1 MSIRSILYR
10 GFSKLANI
18 FKQRS
23 IAPGSMWTGEY
34 HSWDEVKTLCTGYD
48 SNEILQKC
56 AASILKVKNGEA
68 VYERDSVLFNE
79 IQYSWGLLAGLQ
91 KAAID
96 NAGYLNVLDFGGS
109 LGSTYF
115 QNRNFLGALNKFQ
128 WNIIEQA
135 NFIDFGKEKIE
146 DEVLKFYY
154 TIDECI
160 KKVSP
165 NVMLLS
171 NVLQYLENPYECLDK
186 FISYKFQYI
195 IIDRTAINTL
205 GKDRLTMQNVPE
217 EIYKASYPAWFLDD
231 EKLRKCFEESYT
243 LLANFK
249 SSFENNVEI
258 DENLI
263 ASWNGYI
270 FRYNEK

>member
-1 MSIRSILYR
+1 
-10 GFSKLANI
+10 
-18 FKQRS
+18 
-23 IAPGSMWTGEY
+23 
-34 HSWDEVKTLCTGYD
+34 
-48 SNEILQKC
+48 LQKC
-56 AASILKVKNGEA
+56 AASILKVKNGQA

-115 QNRNFLGALNKFQ
+115 QNRNFLGALNKIQ
-128 WNIIEQA
+128 WSIIEQA
-135 NFIDFGKEKIE
+135 NFIELGKEKIE

-154 TIDECI
+154 TIEECL
-160 KKVSP
+160 KEVSP

-186 FISYKFQYI
+186 FISYKFEYV

-205 GKDRLTMQNVPE
+205 GKERLTIQNVPE

-231 EKLRKCFEESYT
+231 EKLRKCFAGTYT

-249 SSFENNVEI
+249 SSFENHVEI
-258 DENLI
+258 DENLL